1 MTTLDS
7 FIGRLFYKSGLITS
21 SNINGGMAHLNLV
34 WKIDSVEN
42 TFTIPRLM
50 LEKLNKLSY
59 IQNLQNSELV
69 MPLRFQMP
77 SISYPETI
85 REFKTLNTFFRNLS
99 ELMYNTRLVKCM
111 VEKDIY
117 YVGNDLILN
126 SDFIPIITLGYE
138 IKYLDTDE
146 KYTVASKI
154 IFISPLVYSEYNKMS
169 RFLCNKF
176 IPAFLSTE
184 SLTFPIRRPDTN
196 FWKSDLRRA
205 DNVKVIVDKLETPFK
220 LVPCDNSR
228 ELTLNTDAVK
238 SDLQYLFQ

>member
-7 FIGRLFYKSGLITS
+7 FIGRLFYKSSLITS
-21 SNINGGMAHLNLV
+21 SNTTKGMVHLNLV
-34 WKIDSVEN
+34 WKIDSIEN

-69 MPLRFQMP
+69 MPLRFQLP
-77 SISYPETI
+77 SISYPEEI
-85 REFKTLNTFFRNLS
+85 REFKTLNTFFKNLS
-99 ELMYNTRLVKCM
+99 ELMYNTRLVKCV

-126 SDFIPIITLGYE
+126 SDFVPIITVGYE
-138 IKYLDTDE
+138 IKYLDTEE
-146 KYTVASKI
+146 KYTVSSKI
-154 IFISPLVYSEYNKMS
+154 VFISPLVYSEYNKMS

-176 IPAFLSTE
+176 IPAFLSQE
-184 SLTFPIRRPDTN
+184 SLEFPIRRPDTN
-196 FWKSDLRRA
+196 FWMAINRRA
-205 DNVKVIVDKLETPFK
+205 QNVKVIVDKLATPFK

-228 ELTLNTDAVK
+228 EVTLNTDAIK

>member
-7 FIGRLFYKSGLITS
+7 LIGRLFYRSSLTTS
-21 SNINGGMAHLNLV
+21 SNINGGMVHLNLV

-69 MPLRFQMP
+69 MPLRFQLP
-77 SISYPETI
+77 SFAYPEAI
-85 REFKTLNTFFRNLS
+85 REFKTLNTFFKNLS
-99 ELMYNTRLVKCM
+99 ELMYNTRLVKCI

-126 SDFIPIITLGYE
+126 SDFVPIITLGYE
-138 IKYLDTDE
+138 IKYLDTNE

-176 IPAFLSTE
+176 IPAFLSQE
-184 SLTFPIRRPDTN
+184 SLEFPIRRPDTN
-196 FWKSDLRRA
+196 FWMSINRRA
-205 DNVKVIVDKLETPFK
+205 DNVKVIVDKLATPFK

-228 ELTLNTDAVK
+228 EVTLNTDAIK